1 MSVILN
7 EVKNLVESMGWK
19 TEILRLMPQNDITT
33 QSPPRGERG
42 RVRGNIPHS
51 AIRTPQSA
59 FGLEAQFFTHQNNQ
73 DIRQRG
79 SSFMNHNDP
88 ADPVG

>member
-33 QSPPRGERG
+33 QPLDGGGDMLRGATREME
-42 RVRGNIPHS
+42 I
-51 AIRTPQSA
+51 
-59 FGLEAQFFTHQNNQ
+59 
-73 DIRQRG
+73 
-79 SSFMNHNDP
+79 
-88 ADPVG
+88 

>member
-33 QSPPRGERG
+33 QSRG
-42 RVRGNIPHS
+42 RRGWGPPNPGRFCG
-51 AIRTPQSA
+51 RTRYRR
-59 FGLEAQFFTHQNNQ
+59 GQNTET
-73 DIRQRG
+73 RC
-79 SSFMNHNDP
+79 
-88 ADPVG
+88 

>member
-33 QSPPRGERG
+33 QSPRGGE
-42 RVRGNIPHS
+42 VIFCLIP
-51 AIRTPQSA
+51 T
-59 FGLEAQFFTHQNNQ
+59 NQ
-73 DIRQRG
+73 IP
-79 SSFMNHNDP
+79 SIY
-88 ADPVG
+88 

>member
-33 QSPPRGERG
+33 QSLGGEG
-42 RVRGNIPHS
+42 KVRGI
-51 AIRTPQSA
+51 
-59 FGLEAQFFTHQNNQ
+59 F
-73 DIRQRG
+73 
-79 SSFMNHNDP
+79 
-88 ADPVG
+88 

>member
-33 QSPPRGERG
+33 QSQRG
-42 RVRGNIPHS
+42 RRGGFELFVSLAVCHLNRFNILDWGS
-51 AIRTPQSA
+51 DD
-59 FGLEAQFFTHQNNQ
+59 L
-73 DIRQRG
+73 RQ
-79 SSFMNHNDP
+79 
-88 ADPVG
+88 

>member
-33 QSPPRGERG
+33 QSPRGGE
-42 RVRGNIPHS
+42 VI
-51 AIRTPQSA
+51 
-59 FGLEAQFFTHQNNQ
+59 F
-73 DIRQRG
+73 
-79 SSFMNHNDP
+79 
-88 ADPVG
+88 